1 MKSLASVLSE
11 TLQRSPAGRSF
22 TVNSPGP
29 VSTREEE
36 AEGDE
41 CKIYQETICTGG
53 EGGEG
58 RPPCKT
64 LPVRLCA
71 GGCQIQEGENVCQ
84 TSSSPATKRVPKEQ
98 CGIYP
103 RKICKKVT
111 KMIPK
116 LIAKDYCQKSPAEA
130 CQLKFN
136 KTKESSQSSLQPVVQ
151 RYCLEQNQYKVQ
163 PRKLDD
169 VPTGFQ
175 NIETQQV
182 KEKKGT
188 TAETENYQ
196 TTASGT
202 TELEETTTLNTLEAN
217 EQSVSTETSTTSE
230 DTTELNDY
238 HTDENNPG
246 IIKLKDV
253 LKNYNNFKNEIISKK
268 LSRADKDEGVLKPI
282 KPSILRRRTSPAPT
296 RVQGGQVIILGREI
310 CNCLL
315 IN

>member
-1 MKSLASVLSE
+1 M
-11 TLQRSPAGRSF
+11 
-22 TVNSPGP
+22 
-29 VSTREEE
+29 
-36 AEGDE
+36 
-41 CKIYQETICTGG
+41 
-53 EGGEG
+53 
-58 RPPCKT
+58 
-64 LPVRLCA
+64 
-71 GGCQIQEGENVCQ
+71 
-84 TSSSPATKRVPKEQ
+84 
-98 CGIYP
+98 
-103 RKICKKVT
+103 
-111 KMIPK
+111 
-116 LIAKDYCQKSPAEA
+116 
-130 CQLKFN
+130 
-136 KTKESSQSSLQPVVQ
+136 
-151 RYCLEQNQYKVQ
+151 Q

-202 TELEETTTLNTLEAN
+202 TELEETTTLNTLEAT
-217 EQSVSTETSTTSE
+217 EQSVTTETTTSE
-230 DTTELNDY
+230 DTTELNDD

-296 RVQGGQVIILGREI
+296 ILRGGQVICEL
-310 CNCLL
+310 
-315 IN
+315 